1 MTSKFPELQ
10 LVSDLHLNIYKLTI
24 QYKGSNYSGFQIQ
37 IKDRT
42 IQGELNNALKILS
55 KTDGVKSIGSGRTD
69 AGVHALG
76 QVVKIEIPVDIPET
90 GLMKGLNSH
99 LPHDIRVIK
108 AEKSDENFHPIYS
121 ANSKEYNYVFST
133 QQMITPFADELVTH
147 FPYELDIELMKK
159 GCRAFCGEHDFI
171 NYQCTGTDV
180 ETTVR
185 KIFECELN
193 HFSGEGHFKEL
204 LTDYYVLRVVG
215 NGFLKQMVRLMMG
228 ALWSLGRGKITLEEL
243 EKSLKIPLERRLGAT
258 APPQGLY
265 LKEVHY

>member
-1 MTSKFPELQ
+1 
-10 LVSDLHLNIYKLTI
+10 LVSDLHLNIYKLTL
-24 QYKGSNYSGFQIQ
+24 QYKGSNYSGFQVQ

-42 IQGELNNALKILS
+42 IQGELNNALKILAKS
-55 KTDGVKSIGSGRTD
+55 EDIKSIGSGRTD

-76 QVVKIEIPVDIPET
+76 QVVKVEIPVDIPEM
-90 GLMKGLNSH
+90 GLLKGLNSH

-108 AEKSDENFHPIYS
+108 SEKTTEQFHPIYS
-121 ANSKEYNYVFST
+121 AHSKEYNYVFST
-133 QQMITPFADELVTH
+133 KEMITPFADELVTH
-147 FPYELDIELMKK
+147 FPFELDIEQMKK
-159 GCRAFCGEHDFI
+159 GCQIFCGEHDFI

-185 KIFECELN
+185 KILECELQ
-193 HFSGEGHFKEL
+193 HFHGEGHFKEL
-204 LTDYYVLRVVG
+204 LDDYYVLRVVG
-215 NGFLKQMVRLMMG
+215 TGFLKQMVRLMMG

-243 EKSLKIPLERRLGAT
+243 EKSLKMPLERRLGAT